1 MKSRSRPPIVR
12 AAAGFIKKAELNMLE
27 VIMLLDQI
35 MSMLA
40 LEQARLT
47 SYKKSSC
54 SFLAQSMKRI
64 MLCAVGSEH
73 FFSFLF

>member
-1 MKSRSRPPIVR
+1 
-12 AAAGFIKKAELNMLE
+12 MLE